1 MSDTENAAEKT
12 AATADGSA
20 GQPQFTVNVEEKL
33 GFDKYAVDEQ
43 NPHIVLKQDCPDG
56 EFRKLILACPAHL
69 YKYGEHGEKTFD
81 YAGCLECG
89 TCRFLCGQT
98 ALEKWEYPQGTMGV
112 EYRFG

>member
-1 MSDTENAAEKT
+1 MSEAEQK
-12 AATADGSA
+12 ATPADE
-20 GQPQFTVNVEEKL
+20 PQSTVNVEEKL
-33 GFDKYAVDEQ
+33 GWNKYQVDEQ
-43 NPHIVLKQDCPDG
+43 SAHIVLKHDCPDA

-69 YKYGEHGEKTFD
+69 YRYDEEGAQTFD

-98 ALEKWEYPQGTMGV
+98 ALESWEYPMGTMGV